1 MTSRK
6 FYFAL
11 LVNFAIAMLVGCS
24 SEKAD
29 DDFDLSGFNAEEF
42 QVDIDPLLFGA
53 VQDSEPA
60 EECASV
66 KIFVVD
72 GFYEIRAQG
81 SVVSNIYF
89 AKGDALNHL
98 DALENALK
106 PVREKWKSQP
116 DGNQISVQF
125 KGAPWADNPVDFVK
139 TAKTYRPLIEIIKK
153 AGFSE
158 LVVNWERGIQTVL
171 DKEIHEYSYLTY
183 RALGLH
189 YDTPRETADK
199 YHKPPRCKSV
209 NRALLDSLKKASQ
222 LQRDLERVQ
231 RDLERVMFDGLDTLT
246 CQGCGG
252 VGSNLCSERKNPLGK
267 VKKIDEYDIKVKGS
281 LSKNEVVR
289 VLRQRTPGLRH
300 VYNKSLRKKNP
311 NFEGLV
317 KLKLVVNSS
326 GEVDSV
332 SVVHSTTGFEEFDE
346 EIKTAVGRYKFPK
359 VDSGNTAIEIP
370 FEFVLN
376 ENAKD
381 AK

>member
-11 LVNFAIAMLVGCS
+11 LVNVAIAVLFGCS

-42 QVDIDPLLFGA
+42 QVDIDPLIFGA
-53 VQDSEPA
+53 VQDFEPA
-60 EECASV
+60 EECAGVSISV
-66 KIFVVD
+66 GD

-89 AKGDALNHL
+89 AKGDALNRL

-106 PVREKWKSQP
+106 PVHKKWGGQP

-125 KGAPWADNPVDFVK
+125 KGAPWANNPVDFVK
-139 TAKTYRPLIEIIKK
+139 TAKTYRPLIEIFKK
-153 AGFSE
+153 AGFNE
-158 LVVNWERGIQTVL
+158 FVVNWEHGIQTVL

-189 YDTPRETADK
+189 YDTPKESADK
-199 YHKPPRCKSV
+199 YLKPPRCKSV

-222 LQRDLERVQ
+222 LQRNLERVQ
-231 RDLERVMFDGLDTLT
+231 RDLERVMFDGLDTFT

-252 VGSNLCSERKNPLGK
+252 VGSNLCSKRKNPLGK
-267 VKKIDEYDIKVKGS
+267 VKKIDEYDIKVKGA

-300 VYNKSLRKKNP
+300 VYNKFLKKKKP

-370 FEFVLN
+370 FEFALN

>member
-11 LVNFAIAMLVGCS
+11 LVNVAIAVLVGCS

-42 QVDIDPLLFGA
+42 QVDNDPLVFGA
-53 VQDSEPA
+53 V
-60 EECASV
+60 
-66 KIFVVD
+66 
-72 GFYEIRAQG
+72 
-81 SVVSNIYF
+81 
-89 AKGDALNHL
+89 
-98 DALENALK
+98 
-106 PVREKWKSQP
+106 
-116 DGNQISVQF
+116 
-125 KGAPWADNPVDFVK
+125 
-139 TAKTYRPLIEIIKK
+139 
-153 AGFSE
+153 
-158 LVVNWERGIQTVL
+158 
-171 DKEIHEYSYLTY
+171 
-183 RALGLH
+183 
-189 YDTPRETADK
+189 
-199 YHKPPRCKSV
+199 PRCKSV
-209 NRALLDSLKKASQ
+209 NRALLKKTTFSK
-222 LQRDLERVQ
+222 DIDRVVA
-231 RDLERVMFDGLDTLT
+231 RHRGDILDTCAGHGVFKKT
-246 CQGCGG
+246 CIERTF
-252 VGSNLCSERKNPLGK
+252 GSVSPGS
-267 VKKIDEYDIKVKGS
+267 VKKVDEYDIKVKGS

-300 VYNKSLRKKNP
+300 VYNKSLKKKNP

-346 EIKTAVGRYKFPK
+346 EIKTAVGRYKFQK

-370 FEFVLN
+370 LEFVLN